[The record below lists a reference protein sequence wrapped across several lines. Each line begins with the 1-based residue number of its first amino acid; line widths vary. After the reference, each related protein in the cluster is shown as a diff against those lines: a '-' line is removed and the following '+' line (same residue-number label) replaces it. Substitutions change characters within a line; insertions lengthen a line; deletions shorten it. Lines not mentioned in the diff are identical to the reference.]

1 MMREH
6 TLLVAGHIVRILT
19 LAVAGVMFLSAPAW
33 AQVFK
38 CVEERSGKVVF
49 SDVPCHGK
57 TSGRAVDA
65 TPNTIDASGS
75 REQALRRE
83 VQELRERMGNYESAS
98 KAGRS
103 PSDQQSPRIDSRA
116 CEQARRS
123 YDIEA
128 GAFKQNKA
136 AIEAKRSAMYGACGM
151 REPTRI
157 EINNE
162 YRARGYRR
170 P

>member
-1 MMREH
+1 MED
-6 TLLVAGHIVRILT
+6 G
-19 LAVAGVMFLSAPAW
+19 
-33 AQVFK
+33 
-38 CVEERSGKVVF
+38 SGKIVF

-57 TSGRAVDA
+57 TSGRPVDA
-65 TPNTIDASGS
+65 SPNTIDASGS

-83 VQELRERMGNYESAS
+83 VQELRERMNKYESAS
-98 KAGRS
+98 QASRS

-128 GAFKQNKA
+128 GSLMQNRA

-157 EINNE
+157 EIRNE
-162 YRARGYRR
+162 YRTLRSR
-170 P
+170 